1 MTDRYPLDPRD
12 EIRECSECN
21 GRSPLSSCVPC
32 TGRGYVVGREV
43 DVSTNM
49 GIEEWRFVPAAAQR
63 VIEVW
68 QRKIGDWLAMIV
80 GEKPALGKWDE
91 VVNIHGVWGWSTIP
105 WLDPQPTKDEA
116 LLAARCAVWGV
127 TTLGYGRDCPRYV
140 YFLNGEESRCNY
152 LTPTD
157 ALCAAIDAMETR

>member
-32 TGRGYVVGREV
+32 TGRGYVVVRECERCEGAGV
-43 DVSTNM
+43 VPDDFYGPSECECWGT
-49 GIEEWRFVPAAAQR
+49 GFLPAADQR
-63 VIEVW
+63 VIEVGPYENRARTFKGFVAGYNFRETGS
-68 QRKIGDWLAMIV
+68 QFHF
-80 GEKPALGKWDE
+80 GE
-91 VVNIHGVWGWSTIP
+91 
-105 WLDPQPTKDEA
+105 TKDEA

-127 TTLGYGRDCPRYV
+127 TTFGYGRDCPRYV

-152 LTPTD
+152 LTPND
-157 ALCAAIDAMETR
+157 ALCAAIDAKEE